1 MPVAVDDQS
10 FEADDDA
17 QLLPPTDTGRGAY
30 VALACC
36 TVSQAPIWGYSVS
49 FGIFQEYYSNDSD
62 IYGSPGAF
70 ASIGAA
76 QVGVM
81 YLLMP
86 VIFVLLHR
94 RPRWRPWCGRLGL
107 VITMA
112 SISASAFVST
122 VHGLIATQGV
132 VYALGCA
139 LLFSP
144 VSVYM
149 DEWFVRSKGAAY
161 GVMWG
166 GKSAV
171 GVGMPFVFNAMLSR
185 FGLSITLLSWAVASA
200 LLSLPALLLMKPRLP
215 LPASGDARGS
225 RPLSWRF
232 FRCTTF
238 WMMQLGVVIQSLGY
252 MMPST
257 YLASYALAIGLP
269 SVTGPLLLAAF
280 SLASVPGSI
289 IHGFVGDKVSASKAI
304 LVSSFGSA
312 LPVFLLWG
320 LSLHFANVMAF
331 ALAFGFFA
339 GRTPLHEANDS
350 KNPTTQMRPFQ
361 AFTSA
366 LVASTAAV
374 AADTMLGFDAS
385 SVHGAVDF
393 GQAYADGAR
402 FAIMRTT
409 GGSSHVD
416 RAFGQFQQ
424 QAADAG
430 LIRGGYHVG
439 QPERAFGGIQ
449 AKYFLQNGGGWIDD
463 GKTLPG
469 MIMLTDRDHREA
481 RTCHGMTPKEIQR
494 WIIEFTEVYR
504 ASTSIYPMLY
514 TTTGWWKQCTGN
526 TVNLMNRAL
535 LVVSDHGERLGELPA
550 GWKKHTFW
558 EYSADSPW
566 AGRSY
571 VFNGDESGLN
581 RTALV
586 GRPE

>member
-1 MPVAVDDQS
+1 MLTRTP
-10 FEADDDA
+10 
-17 QLLPPTDTGRGAY
+17 
-30 VALACC
+30 
-36 TVSQAPIWGYSVS
+36 GYSVS

-185 FGLSITLLSWAVASA
+185 FGLSITLLSWAVASG

-339 GRTPLHEANDS
+339 GGFSSTWSGMVSEIQKVDA
-350 KNPTTQMRPFQ
+350 
-361 AFTSA
+361 SA
-366 LVASTAAV
+366 ESSIVFGMLLGGRG
-374 AADTMLGFDAS
+374 LGFVLSGPVSGALLSSRTRLMNGTLGYATIYGPMIIFTGITAVLGAWGAYCVIVEAKMLPWCARRDARRLED
-385 SVHGAVDF
+385 H
-393 GQAYADGAR
+393 
-402 FAIMRTT
+402 
-409 GGSSHVD
+409 
-416 RAFGQFQQ
+416 
-424 QAADAG
+424 
-430 LIRGGYHVG
+430 LE
-439 QPERAFGGIQ
+439 PER
-449 AKYFLQNGGGWIDD
+449 
-463 GKTLPG
+463 
-469 MIMLTDRDHREA
+469 
-481 RTCHGMTPKEIQR
+481 
-494 WIIEFTEVYR
+494 
-504 ASTSIYPMLY
+504 
-514 TTTGWWKQCTGN
+514 
-526 TVNLMNRAL
+526 
-535 LVVSDHGERLGELPA
+535 
-550 GWKKHTFW
+550 
-558 EYSADSPW
+558 W
-566 AGRSY
+566 A
-571 VFNGDESGLN
+571 
-581 RTALV
+581 
-586 GRPE
+586 